1 MYGCQQVLIKSHK
14 SITAILEY
22 VCTEAKKLTN
32 CGQQMRDAV
41 NKAARIVV
49 NHCIENKIGAIVFGW
64 NKGQKDSIDLGSKN
78 NQKFVQIPTARLKDR
93 IAQLCKQYGIDF
105 IETEESYTSQSS
117 FFDCDN
123 IPKFGEKPEGWEAS
137 GKRVSRGVYE
147 TSDGFK
153 INADCNGAAN
163 ILKKVAVMLG
173 INLSGIIRG
182 CLSQPQKVRL
192 WTLQKS
198 PCL

>member
-1 MYGCQQVLIKSHK
+1 MYGCQQVLIKSDK

-22 VCTEAKKLTN
+22 V
-32 CGQQMRDAV
+32 
-41 NKAARIVV
+41 
-49 NHCIENKIGAIVFGW
+49 
-64 NKGQKDSIDLGSKN
+64 
-78 NQKFVQIPTARLKDR
+78 
-93 IAQLCKQYGIDF
+93 
-105 IETEESYTSQSS
+105 
-117 FFDCDN
+117 

-173 INLSGIIRG
+173 INLSGISRG